1 MKILF
6 ATPYA
11 KNTGGITRWAE
22 HIVSQYKSLPLPDVS
37 LDLLPMNH
45 TNAVIGNGITGR
57 IKTGICTYSK
67 VISSLKKS
75 LTCQK
80 YDILHIASSA
90 SISLIKDILMLNIA
104 RRRGVKTII
113 HFHFGRIPELCKQ
126 NNWEWK
132 LLRKVV
138 KMADKAIVIDDASYN
153 TLVNAGFKNIENLPN
168 PLSPQIQCIL
178 NENKSINRDNRTILF
193 AGHCLR
199 TKGVCELIEACKQ
212 IPDVRLNLLGA
223 ITPEMK
229 EYLCQLSDH
238 AQWLNIM
245 GQRTFNDV
253 IKEMMACTIFV
264 LPTYTEGFPNVIL
277 ESMACACPIIT
288 TPVGAIPQMLDINSG
303 APCGICV
310 PSKDIDSLRD
320 AINKLLVDK
329 NQRIFLALNAQKRV
343 NQQYSIT
350 SVWNQLLKIWRNIA
364 NE

>member
-22 HIVSQYKSLPLPDVS
+22 HIVGYYEFLSPTDILVDVFS
-37 LDLLPMNH
+37 MRHREGGDYRGFVN
-45 TNAVIGNGITGR
+45 R
-57 IKTGICTYSK
+57 IKRGFRTYSK
-67 VISSLKKS
+67 ILLELNCRLKSK
-75 LTCQK
+75 K

-138 KMADKAIVIDDASYN
+138 KMADTAIVIDEASYN

-178 NENKSINRDNRTILF
+178 NENKGINRDNRSILF

-212 IPDVRLNLLGA
+212 IPDIRLNLLGA
-223 ITPEMK
+223 ITPEMN

-245 GQRTFNDV
+245 GPRTFNDV

-288 TPVGAIPQMLDINSG
+288 TPVGAIPQMLDIDSS

-320 AINKLLVDK
+320 AINKLLADE
-329 NQRIFLALNAQKRV
+329 NQRNFLALNAQRRV